1 MNNLDALTLQL
12 LSSKKKYN
20 KYLENTQ
27 PNKSNEI
34 QEFYGKIR
42 KFKYKIIQ
50 TLEKYLENPEFQ
62 TTTDVDESIEVCFR
76 TLIRHFEILNKEQK
90 SYLNDYDETDSS
102 DKEEF
107 ANEHGEDEDDED
119 EDKGE
124 DDKEGEDD
132 KDQSKIKASAGVI
145 EPTNKKPLAR
155 SFWGNQITKTASTN
169 LDAFIKKKPKNE

>member
-42 KFKYKIIQ
+42 KFKYKIIK
-50 TLEKYLENPEFQ
+50 TIEKYLENPEFQ

-107 ANEHGEDEDDED
+107 ANEHGENDCEDECED
-119 EDKGE
+119 EDNKDE
-124 DDKEGEDD
+124 DGCEG
-132 KDQSKIKASAGVI
+132 KNKASANIV
-145 EPTNKKPLAR
+145 ESTNKKPIAR
-155 SFWGNQITKTASTN
+155 SFWGNQITKTTSTN
-169 LDAFIKKKPKNE
+169 LDAFIQKKPKNE

>member
-107 ANEHGEDEDDED
+107 ANEHGEDEDEN
-119 EDKGE
+119 DKGE
-124 DDKEGEDD
+124 DEADCEDEP
-132 KDQSKIKASAGVI
+132 KTKASAGVV

-169 LDAFIKKKPKNE
+169 LDAFIQKKPKNE